1 MQGIRSV
8 GIPLEAHP
16 PIGTSGGHRHGT
28 RKPAEGWHGCTDH
41 PFSVRDARQLGIA
54 LAILVTEDY
63 VVNQRLVARM
73 LEKRGHKVFVVA
85 NGQEALDALAKD
97 EYDLVFMDVQMPR
110 DGWTDGN
117 YDSQRE
123 GGWLAKTPSGHCLNC
138 ARLER

>member
-1 MQGIRSV
+1 MSAYLLKPIRQSELRGAIAMV
-8 GIPLEAHP
+8 LGSRPKD
-16 PIGTSGGHRHGT
+16 GTVALIT
-28 RKPAEGWHGCTDH
+28 R
-41 PFSVRDARQLGIA
+41 FSVRDARQLGIA

>member
-1 MQGIRSV
+1 MSAYLLKPIRQSELRGAIAMV
-8 GIPLEAHP
+8 L
-16 PIGTSGGHRHGT
+16 

-41 PFSVRDARQLGIA
+41 PLFCAGCPPARNCLGD
-54 LAILVTEDY
+54 TGDG
-63 VVNQRLVARM
+63 RLRSESTTGGTNARK
-73 LEKRGHKVFVVA
+73 EGHKVFVVA